1 MSIESQSKTFL
12 DEAEQDPEIAEQLN
26 ADADQARTESE
37 AFGAKL
43 MDKELA
49 KKVLIERM
57 QMEFDLD

>member
-1 MSIESQSKTFL
+1 M